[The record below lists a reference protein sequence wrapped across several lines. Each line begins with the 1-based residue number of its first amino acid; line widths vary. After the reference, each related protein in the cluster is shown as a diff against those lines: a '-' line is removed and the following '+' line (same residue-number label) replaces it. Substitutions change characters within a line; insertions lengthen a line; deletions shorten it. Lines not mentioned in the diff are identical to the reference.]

1 MIIYLACHFSKVIL
15 VTVANDLKKIYSDF
29 NHDALYFHAA
39 QFYPV
44 FAYYVCK
51 MALVK
56 NNVTQVRLNCH

>member
-1 MIIYLACHFSKVIL
+1 MQYLYNDNILSLSLESAIL
-15 VTVANDLKKIYSDF
+15 VTVANDLKKVYSNF

-56 NNVTQVRLNCH
+56 K

>member
-1 MIIYLACHFSKVIL
+1 MVIYLAFSKLKL
-15 VTVANDLKKIYSDF
+15 VTVANDLKKIYSNFD
-29 NHDALYFHAA
+29 HDALYFHAA
-39 QFYPV
+39 EFYPV